1 MSLETLQSIM
11 QLANREDKAEL
22 TVANSAKVRAMQ
34 AYTATPN
41 KKSRE
46 AYDVASRFYE
56 ETLARLARKYLRKEE
71 DDDDGEDPGGGRAKE
86 WREFRETAVKAEVL
100 AQLVAMG
107 YEITERTFYRHCKQG
122 KCRPNSERLYSRR
135 LVKQYVESE
144 GITRRGV
151 VVEDDNGPDVAL
163 SIEKQRLE
171 NEKLRISNDTNAIK
185 LQRFRGQLIDREALY
200 LELAARAV
208 TLDNGFRQKIE
219 MVSPELIA
227 LVKGEPARQVEFVET
242 IFQAWDELLNSY
254 ASTDEFEVLF
264 EEEPTA
270 TLEPE
275 TEE

>member
-1 MSLETLQSIM
+1 MTLETLQSIL
-11 QLANREDKAEL
+11 QFANREDKAEL

-34 AYTATPN
+34 TYTATPN
-41 KKSRE
+41 KKSQE

-56 ETLARLARKYLRKEE
+56 ETLARLGRKYLQKNEDNEE
-71 DDDDGEDPGGGRAKE
+71 GRDPGDGRAKE

-100 AQLVAMG
+100 SQLVAMG
-107 YEITERTFYRHCKQG
+107 YEITGRTFYRHCKQG
-122 KCRPNSERLYSRR
+122 KCRPNEERLFSRR
-135 LVKQYVESE
+135 LVKQYVETE

-151 VVEDDNGPDVAL
+151 VVADDNGPDVAL

-219 MVSPELIA
+219 MTSPELIA

-242 IFQAWDELLNSY
+242 IFQAWDELLNSF
-254 ASTDEFEVLF
+254 ATSDEFEVLF
-264 EEEPTA
+264 EEEQTSIE
-270 TLEPE
+270 EPE